1 MKQSADFS
9 KIKAIV
15 LDIDGVLTD
24 GKIGYRN
31 DHNEIKFFHVR
42 DGHGIVL
49 ARRAGLK
56 VGILSGR
63 RSLAN
68 EVRAQELKLD
78 FLYQGSLNKAD
89 GFALLLKEQGLSG
102 EEVMYIGDDLV
113 DIPPMRQAGI
123 AVAVGDGVAELDHAC
138 HLRTKN
144 NGGCGAVRE
153 AIEYLL
159 KGQGK
164 WDELLERYLG

>member
-63 RSLAN
+63 RSVAN
-68 EVRAQELKLD
+68 DIRAQELKID
-78 FLYQGSLNKAD
+78 FTMQGCHDKKS
-89 GFALLLKEQGLSG
+89 GFEEILREQGLTA
-102 EEVMYIGDDLV
+102 EECMYVGDDLV

-123 AVAVGDGVAELDHAC
+123 AVAVGDGVAELDQVC
-138 HLRTKN
+138 HYRAKC

-164 WDELLERYLG
+164 WEELLTRYLG

>member
-1 MKQSADFS
+1 MKQCADFN

-24 GKIGYRN
+24 GRIGYR
-31 DHNEIKFFHVR
+31 DDGNEIKFFHVR

-78 FLYQGSLNKAD
+78 FLYQATLNKGD
-89 GFALLLKEQGLSG
+89 GFDKLLEEQGLTA
-102 EEVMYIGDDLV
+102 EECMYVGDDLV
-113 DIPPMRQAGI
+113 DIPPMKKAGF
-123 AVAVGDGVAELDHAC
+123 AVAVGDGVPELDQVC
-138 HLRTKN
+138 HFRTKST
-144 NGGCGAVRE
+144 GGCGAVRE

-164 WDELLERYLG
+164 WEDLLARYLG